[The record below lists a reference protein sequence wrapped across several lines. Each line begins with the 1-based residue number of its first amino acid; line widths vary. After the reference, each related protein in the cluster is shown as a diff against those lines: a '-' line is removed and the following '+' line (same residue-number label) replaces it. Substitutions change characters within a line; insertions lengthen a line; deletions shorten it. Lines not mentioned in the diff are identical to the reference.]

1 MKTIIALLACLY
13 VMPVMAAITVF
24 EPEDASTNYIFLFA
38 DLGSRSSTPLTFN
51 SLDFSGDMDVSGWS
65 LGQPLE
71 PLIAILT
78 GPAVNRNTSTYNLNF
93 NASKNIVSMQWSE
106 ILYSGGIWNVVSDG
120 TREYNSTLGLWQN
133 IGTPFTTT
141 NTQYITD
148 YFNGIP
154 PSPVPVPP
162 SIVYLTTALIFCFT
176 KRNINN

>member
-1 MKTIIALLACLY
+1 MIYI
-13 VMPVMAAITVF
+13 MPVMAATTVF